1 MRSDL
6 DNLMQARGLEA
17 IVVTGGEYE
26 NPLRR
31 YLANGVD
38 THGGWALKRRGA
50 DPVLLV
56 SAMERDEAARSGLH
70 VYTYDDF
77 DWLELVKQS
86 EGEQERAVVA
96 LWGRLLE
103 RLGVTSGKV
112 GVYGVGN
119 LHNIIEQVRDL
130 SQRFPQY
137 EFVGESGRTLFDEA
151 FVTKDEAE
159 LRLIREVAE
168 KTNAVLAAT
177 WDFISSHRAE
187 GDVVVN
193 ASGQPL
199 TIGAVKRFVRREL
212 MERDL
217 EDTSMIFAQG
227 RDAGV
232 PHSRGNDAEALRV
245 GQPIVFDLFPRQMGG
260 GYHHDS
266 TRTWCIGHAPPA
278 VKALYDT
285 VMTAF
290 QVALDAYAEPGQP
303 THTMQDA
310 VLDYFEAQG
319 HPTARSK
326 PGNTDGYV
334 HSLGH
339 GVGLNI
345 HERPAIS
352 HLVKKDIFEKGNFIT
367 IEPGLYYPEQGM
379 GVRIEDAFII
389 DDKGALVSITPFHKE
404 LVLPL
409 KG

>member
-1 MRSDL
+1 MRSDI
-6 DNLMQARGLEA
+6 DQLMQARGLEA

-38 THGGWALKRRGA
+38 THGGWALKKRGA

-77 DWLELVKQS
+77 GWLELIKQA
-86 EGEQERAVVA
+86 EGEAGKASLA
-96 LWGRLLE
+96 LWGKLLD

-112 GVYGVGN
+112 GIYGVGN
-119 LHNIIEQVRDL
+119 LHNIIEQVRGL
-130 SQRFPQY
+130 SQMYPQY
-137 EFVGESGRTLFDEA
+137 EFVGESGRTLFDDA
-151 FVTKDEAE
+151 FVTKDADE
-159 LRLIREVAE
+159 LRIIREVAE

-177 WDFISSHRAE
+177 WDYISSHRAD
-187 GDVVVN
+187 GDTVVN
-193 ASGQPL
+193 AEGKPL

-212 MERDL
+212 MDRDL
-217 EDTSMIFAQG
+217 EDTAMIFAQG

-260 GYHHDS
+260 GYHHDC
-266 TRTWCIGHAPPA
+266 TRTWCIGHAPAA
-278 VKALYDT
+278 VQALYDT

-290 QVALDAYAEPGQP
+290 QVSLDAYAEPGQP

-310 VLDYFEAQG
+310 VLDFFEAQG
-319 HPTARSK
+319 HPTTRSK
-326 PGNTDGYV
+326 PGTTDGYV

-379 GVRIEDAFII
+379 GVRIEDALII
-389 DDKGALVSITPFHKE
+389 DDNGALVSITPFHKE